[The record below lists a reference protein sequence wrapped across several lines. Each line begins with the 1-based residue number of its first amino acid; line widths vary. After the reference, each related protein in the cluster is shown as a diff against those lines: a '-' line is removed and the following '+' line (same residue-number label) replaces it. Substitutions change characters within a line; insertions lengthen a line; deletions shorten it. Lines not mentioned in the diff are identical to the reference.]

1 MLIKIIKFKLILLIS
16 LSSIVVYLIK
26 FDPKLL
32 DNIGMEVVDYYIK
45 YQTLNYK
52 EALNDLSEGKD
63 KKAID
68 LIKKWSNINRGNRI
82 FQKKRSL
89 IISYSNFLNER
100 KKFFDIYKL
109 TNEYLETEKND
120 LLLLNYNII
129 YALLSD
135 DLTVQKSA
143 FLKLKDNFYRFSS
156 DGLFRL
162 IYFCSGILDPS
173 QKEDFIENYDVVKSS
188 DLLWNIYYDY
198 GSGYS
203 QQNSEPIKLKKFQ
216 NDFFYEFNN
225 IANLKKIRI
234 DPPGYKLIE
243 ISNVRLVIDDIAY
256 KISINDIDK
265 INDLK
270 KNYNSLISDHFSLDP
285 YFSIDI
291 KSFNELKKIKDP
303 TKFKI
308 FFSISLPTNCNMILN
323 S

>member
-32 DNIGMEVVDYYIK
+32 DNIGMEAVDYYIK

-89 IISYSNFLNER
+89 IISYSNFLNEK

-143 FLKLKDNFYRFSS
+143 FLKLKDNFYR
-156 DGLFRL
+156 
-162 IYFCSGILDPS
+162 Y
-173 QKEDFIENYDVVKSS
+173 V
-188 DLLWNIYYDY
+188 
-198 GSGYS
+198 
-203 QQNSEPIKLKKFQ
+203 
-216 NDFFYEFNN
+216 
-225 IANLKKIRI
+225 
-234 DPPGYKLIE
+234 
-243 ISNVRLVIDDIAY
+243 
-256 KISINDIDK
+256 
-265 INDLK
+265 
-270 KNYNSLISDHFSLDP
+270 
-285 YFSIDI
+285 
-291 KSFNELKKIKDP
+291 
-303 TKFKI
+303 
-308 FFSISLPTNCNMILN
+308 
-323 S
+323 

>member
-89 IISYSNFLNER
+89 IISYSNFLNEK

-143 FLKLKDNFYRFSS
+143 FLKLKDNFYR
-156 DGLFRL
+156 
-162 IYFCSGILDPS
+162 Y
-173 QKEDFIENYDVVKSS
+173 V
-188 DLLWNIYYDY
+188 
-198 GSGYS
+198 
-203 QQNSEPIKLKKFQ
+203 
-216 NDFFYEFNN
+216 
-225 IANLKKIRI
+225 
-234 DPPGYKLIE
+234 
-243 ISNVRLVIDDIAY
+243 
-256 KISINDIDK
+256 
-265 INDLK
+265 
-270 KNYNSLISDHFSLDP
+270 
-285 YFSIDI
+285 
-291 KSFNELKKIKDP
+291 
-303 TKFKI
+303 
-308 FFSISLPTNCNMILN
+308 
-323 S
+323 